1 MNPLKSGAPFE
12 TRYMMPSVDIVKGWL
27 TEVQWKSIPP
37 VGGCV
42 GKGRDGGMDVGMMGE
57 EVTGDGMEGT

>member
-1 MNPLKSGAPFE
+1 LNPLKSGAPFE

-37 VGGCV
+37 VGGWV
-42 GKGRDGGMDVGMMGE
+42 SGWGGVKGK
-57 EVTGDGMEGT
+57 EVR